1 MKIAVVGTGYD
12 GLVTGACLGEVGNEV
27 LCTDVD
33 DSAAIDETRRVYCDR
48 ADLTLVEAPMDTLDR
63 AGVLLRATEWKAF
76 RNANSE
82 TMKSLLKSP
91 VVFDGRNLHDP
102 AAMRAQGFEYVLI
115 GQRT

>member
-12 GLVTGACLGEVGNEV
+12 GLVTGACLGKVGNEV
-27 LCTDVD
+27 LCTNVD
-33 DSAAIDETRRVYCDR
+33 DSAAIDETRRIYRDR
-48 ADLTLVEAPMDTLDR
+48 ADLTLVEVPMDALD
-63 AGVLLRATEWKAF
+63 GSDVLLRATEWKAF

-91 VVFDGRNLHDP
+91 VVFDGRNLHAP
-102 AAMRAQGFEYVLI
+102 AAMRAQGFEYFLI

>member
-12 GLVTGACLGEVGNEV
+12 GLVTGACPGEVGNEV

-48 ADLTLVEAPMDTLDR
+48 ADLTLAEAPMDTLDG
-63 AGVLLRATEWKAF
+63 AGVLLRVTEWKVF

-91 VVFDGRNLHDP
+91 VIFDGRNLYDP
-102 AAMRAQGFEYVLI
+102 ATVRAQGFEYFPI
-115 GQRT
+115 GRRA